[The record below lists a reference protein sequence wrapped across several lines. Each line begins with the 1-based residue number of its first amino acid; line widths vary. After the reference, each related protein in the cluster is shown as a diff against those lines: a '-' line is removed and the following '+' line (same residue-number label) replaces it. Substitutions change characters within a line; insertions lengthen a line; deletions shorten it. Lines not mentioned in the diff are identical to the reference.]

1 MWCSEYRFSL
11 DGGEHFWSLVVLVL
25 GITQNRLLVDGAHSI
40 IQVLHLL
47 VGIAGIGLA
56 ERLAAKIKRK
66 ATLG

>member
-1 MWCSEYRFSL
+1 
-11 DGGEHFWSLVVLVL
+11 VL
-25 GITQNRLLVDGAHSI
+25 GITQNRLLVDGARSI